1 MRSTSSLE
9 RRAALLKTTVLL
21 RTLQR
26 GARTRV
32 RTTAPRER
40 GESKAQQ
47 APLTH
52 RAPPAHHQDM
62 LRLKTLEKRRVRG
75 AHRPILDNG
84 GSTSALKQARS
95 HLQGSAGR
103 AGRGRARRS
112 SGEARGF
119 WGARRALQHQRDAGV

>member
-52 RAPPAHHQDM
+52 RGPPAHHQDM
-62 LRLKTLEKRRVRG
+62 LRLTLEKRRVRG

-95 HLQGSAGR
+95 HLQGPPGH

-112 SGEARGF
+112 SG
-119 WGARRALQHQRDAGV
+119 